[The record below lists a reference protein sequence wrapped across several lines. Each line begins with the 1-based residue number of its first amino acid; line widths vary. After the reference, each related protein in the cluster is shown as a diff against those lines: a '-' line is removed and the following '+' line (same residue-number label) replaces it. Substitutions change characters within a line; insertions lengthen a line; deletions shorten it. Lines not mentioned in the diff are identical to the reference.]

1 MTQCPFCGKAVTSRL
16 DDLTDH
22 FVECSRAPVAR
33 GGGFEREIAGILA
46 ANQLCFVASGD
57 VCGVSEVA

>member
-1 MTQCPFCGKAVTSRL
+1 MIECPFCGEVVARRVG
-16 DDLTDH
+16 DLTDH
-22 FVECSRAPVAR
+22 FVECPCAPVAH

-46 ANQLCFVASGD
+46 ANQFSFAVSED